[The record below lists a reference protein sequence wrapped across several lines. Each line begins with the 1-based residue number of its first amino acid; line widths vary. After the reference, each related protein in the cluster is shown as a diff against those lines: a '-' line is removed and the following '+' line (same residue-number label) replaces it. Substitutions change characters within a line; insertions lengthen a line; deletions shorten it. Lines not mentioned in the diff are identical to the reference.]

1 MAGHQHSTRAIPG
14 RLPGA
19 IGEAIT
25 SAGSPLAGSPVTYSG
40 QPWLRRLTGPW
51 AAGAVLAGFWIF
63 MLASRWHKGPTY
75 DEPRGV

>member
-1 MAGHQHSTRAIPG
+1 
-14 RLPGA
+14 
-19 IGEAIT
+19 
-25 SAGSPLAGSPVTYSG
+25 
-40 QPWLRRLTGPW
+40 LRRLTGPW